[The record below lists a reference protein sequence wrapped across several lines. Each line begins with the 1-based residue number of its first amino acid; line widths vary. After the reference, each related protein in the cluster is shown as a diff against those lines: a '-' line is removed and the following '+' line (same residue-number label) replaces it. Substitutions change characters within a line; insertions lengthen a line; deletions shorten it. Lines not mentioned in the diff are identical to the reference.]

1 MFLSTMLHLC
11 GQIKILNSKFVDCFV
26 GKSHNYDSFN
36 TLVERHIY
44 LINRAK
50 ELVDTVN
57 FFLLVKLFIMS
68 ILLCIMGKYEYF
80 IHRAYSFIKNLTK
93 MSYVLR
99 SANLSGFQCIL
110 ALKVNNYIIVWKS
123 LMVLCSFLTQLT
135 LYCFTGEYLKSQM
148 EKVATSIY
156 QSMWYEFP
164 EQVKKSII
172 FIIMRRESPISLQ
185 AGNFIFVNL
194 ETYMSILK
202 SSLSYISVLRIMV
215 EP

>member
-1 MFLSTMLHLC
+1 MFLGTALHLC
-11 GQIKILNSKFVDCFV
+11 GQMKILNSKFADCFV
-26 GKSHNYDSFN
+26 GKSHNHDSFN

-50 ELVDTVN
+50 ELIETVN

-68 ILLCIMGKYEYF
+68 ILLCIMG
-80 IHRAYSFIKNLTK
+80 
-93 MSYVLR
+93 
-99 SANLSGFQCIL
+99 FQCIL
-110 ALKVNNYIIVWKS
+110 ALQVNNYIIVWKS

-156 QSMWYEFP
+156 QSVWYEFP

-172 FIIMRRESPISLQ
+172 FVIMRRESSVSLQ

-202 SSLSYISVLRIMV
+202 TSLSYISVLRVMM